1 MSFNAKVA
9 QFNEEVTR
17 RMPEINLMHGQGKTE
32 FIREIAN
39 KYGLDVVEI
48 PSKKDGE

>member
-17 RMPEINLMHGQGKTE
+17 RMPEINLQHGQNKTE
-32 FIREIAN
+32 FIRKIAN
-39 KYGLDVVEI
+39 KYGLDIVEI
-48 PSKKDGE
+48 PNKDGE